1 MKEGRVRW
9 QAVSSTWKRAH
20 IRAQAL
26 RLERCLPSLFF
37 FSCSADRCSISA
49 AKSIAVLPRLWR

>member
-26 RLERCLPSLFF
+26 RLERCLPSFF
-37 FSCSADRCSISA
+37 FFPVVRTD
-49 AKSIAVLPRLWR
+49 AVFLLQNP